1 MRKNNVLNTYQCWF
15 QSVHFISFTVY
26 QNDMRRFQ
34 FPNKTRSLSVI
45 RVGRKWNIRNL
56 KYKVIRCNHHHRWS
70 KISILAVYFLS
81 GCTFILKNRSS
92 NRFIGILIWKK
103 GDWENFLFQP
113 YCCIRSFEKAYHMIF
128 TREKSSHICCHLTL
142 HIILMIFGIFCQ
154 HKAAYVHNIWCKW
167 DWICTFCLCFVVF

>member
-15 QSVHFISFTVY
+15 QSVHFISFTVN

-56 KYKVIRCNHHHRWS
+56 KYKVIRYNHQHRWA
-70 KISILAVYFLS
+70 KILVPAVYFLS

-92 NRFIGILIWKK
+92 NLFNRNMKK
-103 GDWENFLFQP
+103 GRLRKFFVLATLFPITYFSMFYFQKLVFLSNLRFLD
-113 YCCIRSFEKAYHMIF
+113 F
-128 TREKSSHICCHLTL
+128 
-142 HIILMIFGIFCQ
+142 
-154 HKAAYVHNIWCKW
+154 VDIWYK
-167 DWICTFCLCFVVF
+167 